1 MSEQAIVDTS
11 ALIALEKINTVHVLC
26 RIYSSI
32 VLPEAVISEFGPPP
46 IDCYSIEKVKS
57 PMVRLFIRDLN
68 LGRGEAESIALAS
81 EMGLT
86 LVLDDLKARKIAET
100 LDLRITGTIGVLLKA
115 ENMTFIKS
123 AYDKT
128 IEHRDKGFYVSDKL
142 LEEVSRFKAS
152 DTNSNP

>member
-26 RIYSSI
+26 QIYSGI
-32 VLPEAVISEFGPPP
+32 VLPEAVISEFGLPP
-46 IDCYSIEKVKS
+46 IDCYSVEKVKS
-57 PMVRLFIRDLN
+57 PMVKLLIRDLN
-68 LGRGEAESIALAS
+68 LGKGEAECIALAS
-81 EMGLT
+81 ERGLT

-128 IEHRDKGFYVSDKL
+128 KELRDKGFYVSDKL
-142 LEEVSRFKAS
+142 LEDISRFKTSAKS
-152 DTNSNP
+152 SNS

>member
-1 MSEQAIVDTS
+1 MI
-11 ALIALEKINTVHVLC
+11 
-26 RIYSSI
+26 
-32 VLPEAVISEFGPPP
+32 
-46 IDCYSIEKVKS
+46 
-57 PMVRLFIRDLN
+57 RLFIRDLN

-81 EMGLT
+81 ERGLT

-128 IEHRDKGFYVSDKL
+128 IELRDKGFYVSDKL
-142 LEEVSRFKAS
+142 LEEISRFKAS

>member
-1 MSEQAIVDTS
+1 
-11 ALIALEKINTVHVLC
+11 
-26 RIYSSI
+26 
-32 VLPEAVISEFGPPP
+32 
-46 IDCYSIEKVKS
+46 
-57 PMVRLFIRDLN
+57 N
-68 LGRGEAESIALAS
+68 LGRGEAESISLAS

-128 IEHRDKGFYVSDKL
+128 IELRDKGFYVSDKL
-142 LEEVSRFKAS
+142 LEEISRFKAS

>member
-1 MSEQAIVDTS
+1 M
-11 ALIALEKINTVHVLC
+11 
-26 RIYSSI
+26 
-32 VLPEAVISEFGPPP
+32 
-46 IDCYSIEKVKS
+46 
-57 PMVRLFIRDLN
+57 RDLN

-81 EMGLT
+81 ERGLT

-128 IEHRDKGFYVSDKL
+128 IELRDKGFYVSDKL
-142 LEEVSRFKAS
+142 LEEISRFKAS